1 MMQTN
6 RSLPSRRVWI
16 ALIAAFAVGF
26 AARGCWSGGAPD
38 HAPPSTDDA
47 GAETET
53 ATEWTCSMH
62 PQIRQPNPG
71 LCPICNM
78 ELIPVSEGDDD
89 AAEPSP
95 RRLSTSRDSVALL
108 QIETAPVV
116 RRPVEVRLR
125 MTGKVDYDE
134 TRVGRIAAWVPG
146 RIERM
151 YADYTGVRVRKG
163 DPMVDLYSP
172 ELLTA
177 KDELLR
183 ASRALRSMPSGGPGA
198 LRDAAEGALEAVRR
212 KLARWGLTEEQ
223 IALAEREGVM
233 SDRITIHAPA
243 GGTVTERTGREGM
256 YVDTGEII
264 YTIADLS
271 EVWVQLEAF
280 EDDLP
285 WVRLDQPVT
294 FTAEAF
300 PGETFEGRIAFI
312 APVLDDRTRTVRVRV
327 ATPNPDGRLKPG
339 MLVRA
344 ELRARVGAD
353 GDDPPLAVPASA
365 VLRTGRR
372 AVVYVQAPDA
382 DRPTYDGREIT
393 LGPRAGDVFVVASGL
408 EAGERVVTRG
418 AFKLDSELQIQA
430 RPSMMSPPEPEGDAM
445 EMTDAPEAFR
455 GSLREMVA
463 AYLPVQDAL
472 AHDEPDA
479 AAEAAS
485 ALAQAVA
492 DAPVDALE
500 GEAIANW
507 KRGVGRELAESVERF
522 IAAGTDIDAQRM
534 AFQAVSDALIAAI
547 RRFGAGDGDPIY
559 RHHCPM
565 AFDFAGADWIQ
576 TDEEIRNPY
585 FGAAMFSCGT
595 VEERLDAPAS
605 HGEGAHDH

>member
-1 MMQTN
+1 MQAN
-6 RSLPSRRVWI
+6 RLLLSRRAWI
-16 ALIAAFAVGF
+16 ALLAAFVLGF
-26 AARGCWSGGAPD
+26 ALRGCWTGEADD
-38 HAPPSTDDA
+38 HAPLSANDA
-47 GAETET
+47 AGETEA

-78 ELIPVSEGDDD
+78 DLIPVSEGDDD
-89 AAEPSP
+89 AADASP
-95 RRLSTSRDSVALL
+95 RRLSTSREASALL

-116 RRPVEVRLR
+116 RRAVEARLR

-256 YVDTGEII
+256 YVDTGEVI

-271 EVWVQLEAF
+271 VVWVQLEAF

-285 WVRLDQPVT
+285 WVGLDQPVT

-300 PGETFEGRIAFI
+300 PGETFEGSVAFI
-312 APVLDDRTRTVRVRV
+312 APVLDERTRTVRVRV
-327 ATPNPDGRLKPG
+327 AAPNVDGRLKPG

-344 ELRARVGAD
+344 ELRARIDAD
-353 GDDPPLAVPASA
+353 GDEPPLAIPASA
-365 VLRTGRR
+365 VLRTGPR
-372 AVVYVQAPDA
+372 AVVYVEIPGAE
-382 DRPTYDGREIT
+382 RPTYEGREIA

-408 EAGERVVTRG
+408 EAGDRVVTRG
-418 AFKLDSELQIQA
+418 AFKLDSELQIRA
-430 RPSMMSPPEPEGDAM
+430 KPSMMSPPERDGDALQ
-445 EMTDAPEAFR
+445 TADAPEAFR
-455 GSLREMVA
+455 ASLREMVA

-472 AHDEPDA
+472 AHDDPEA

-485 ALAQAVA
+485 ALAKGVA
-492 DAPVDALE
+492 EAPVDALE
-500 GEAIANW
+500 GDAIAQW
-507 KRGVGRELAESVERF
+507 KRGVGRELAESVEQF
-522 IAAGTDIDAQRM
+522 TAAGADIDAQRT

-547 RRFGAGDGDPIY
+547 RLFGAGDGDPVY
-559 RHHCPM
+559 RLHCPM

-595 VEERLDAPAS
+595 VEERLDAPAM
-605 HGEGAHDH
+605 HGEGAHEH